1 MSSSSV
7 AAASEKSELAE
18 AKAAPLAT
26 PLEVSEVFC
35 CMRVSDWD
43 MWKNTQISLRQH
55 QDCIV
60 SDQLLY

>member
-1 MSSSSV
+1 
-7 AAASEKSELAE
+7 
-18 AKAAPLAT
+18 LAT